1 MTVMR
6 LNPFGAGSNFDL
18 PILWILPAQIILPLL
33 FACYQYRTCPT
44 IQQIG
49 AYFWTLAM
57 IAGFGMIADLCVMT
71 EIDRVYRFALIQDGW
86 LVHFNAFTL
95 GFMNIL
101 AMISAVNLMQAEQ
114 MSSFAD
120 AKVAE
125 AQLGRLKAVKVDP
138 ETQNKWEKA
147 ASHAEAQ
154 ADGRS
159 LRSTMT
165 NLKAISLQD
174 PSQTLTGPA
183 VSVPREM
190 PKRTPENSGDAGSL
204 ASLLDR
210 IGDEPAAIEG
220 EDAGEY
226 IPPAK
231 QPVEAPKPEPTFEPQ
246 FDPLEIAALD
256 EKVDTKESVSTG
268 MMGSFRPTSQSSKT
282 VTPSEP
288 FATATSQAS
297 PQATAEAASQPSV
310 QPQVSAQAAVN
321 APSSLDSPTASN
333 TRLQA
338 MKRRNTSTFT
348 KLQSL
353 SASGTGSLTPQ
364 VRDTTPQ
371 AEPDSLKSLL
381 DRLDDDHVQ
390 EPAQALTPPVELV
403 LDTVFK
409 EDGHLEV
416 TVASSSSSSAMDSI
430 AVATPDST
438 GAIPSAAVQAALAK
452 AKEMAALEAAAAA
465 QEATKEATK
474 ITEATASGNHSSL
487 SDRLTA
493 SAAAEAPSLANLLD
507 TAESNA
513 ADEDQEEEGE
523 ALFAGGVDKDIDN
536 LFSDLAPPEAQKEVA
551 SAESVSFASDQA
563 EDPFAKTVEVELS
576 PLLSAPLETAQD
588 GEGELTNETA
598 PEEQEEEEPTGL
610 FEGGVDS
617 DIDDIFSELA
627 PPEAQKEVGQA
638 FTKSEDVDPDVASMI
653 SGLSAAAPDR
663 DALAAALESKSEP
676 LTQAAEDIEASD
688 DEESGGTLFGAGV
701 DSDID
706 NIFSEL
712 APPEALKEVKDVL
725 KPRATAAAKVED
737 FSPPEVQVEAEAE
750 SEQEEGLFGETL
762 GEDLDNLFSELT
774 DDKQLEVS
782 PETLAKVKG
791 TIVEA
796 ESAAKAETAA
806 KAEAKPPSPRSTG
819 DMPAMTAEQA
829 EQVKAKVESAA
840 EEKPA
845 TEEKAA
851 AKTEDKKDS
860 DAKGPNYKEVKEFGR
875 LSTRSGS
882 LKSAPETVGTMK
894 TIGKLLLDVKAVENI
909 IKSGENRKIGSGLS
923 TAKVISA
930 ARGEGI
936 KQILVTIDSYEGVA
950 GSLIVGHDGLVIAS
964 TVTGSDKDMLGAL
977 STALLSTSNLATKKL
992 EIGKLKQMVL
1002 LTKLTTDD
1010 GKEIFKSTLLTDVEV
1025 GILAVFIEQTDLS
1038 KIDGLLET
1046 IQKTIH
1052 GT

>member
-6 LNPFGAGSNFDL
+6 LNPFSAGTNFDL
-18 PILWILPAQIILPLL
+18 PLLWILPAQIVLPLL
-33 FACYQYRTCPT
+33 FAFYQYRTCPT
-44 IQQIG
+44 IQQVG
-49 AYFWTLAM
+49 AYCWTIAM
-57 IAGFGMIADLCVMT
+57 ISAFGLIADLCVMS
-71 EIDRVYRFALIQDGW
+71 EIDRVFRFAVIQEGW
-86 LVHFNAFTL
+86 LFHFNAVTL
-95 GFMNIL
+95 GLMNIL
-101 AMISAVNLMQAEQ
+101 GMIAAVNLMQAEQ
-114 MSSFAD
+114 ISSFAD

-147 ASHAEAQ
+147 ASHGGAQ

-174 PSQTLTGPA
+174 PSQNLSGP
-183 VSVPREM
+183 SPTVPREM
-190 PKRTPENSGDAGSL
+190 PLRTPENSGEAGSL

-220 EDAGEY
+220 EDSGQHPTAASVAEVAFD
-226 IPPAK
+226 PLAAA
-231 QPVEAPKPEPTFEPQ
+231 PVFEPQ
-246 FDPLEIAALD
+246 FDLLEIAALD
-256 EKVDTKESVSTG
+256 ENPEPKESVSTG
-268 MMGSFRPTSQSSKT
+268 MMGSFKPTSQSSKEA
-282 VTPSEP
+282 TPSEP

-297 PQATAEAASQPSV
+297 PQANAEAASQPSV
-310 QPQVSAQAAVN
+310 QAQVSAQAAVN
-321 APSSLDSPTASN
+321 TPSSLESPTASN

-353 SASGTGSLTPQ
+353 SSSSTGSLKPQ
-364 VRDTTPQ
+364 ALDSTPQ

-416 TVASSSSSSAMDSI
+416 TVASSSSSVPSVDSI
-430 AVATPDST
+430 AVSKPDST
-438 GAIPSAAVQAALAK
+438 GAVPSAAVQAALAK
-452 AKEMAALEAAAAA
+452 AKEMAAAEAEAEAAA
-465 QEATKEATK
+465 EVGSS
-474 ITEATASGNHSSL
+474 SGNHSSL

-493 SAAAEAPSLANLLD
+493 SSAIEAPSLANLLD
-507 TAESNA
+507 TAEPNA
-513 ADEDQEEEGE
+513 ELVEDEEPE

-536 LFSDLAPPEAQKEVA
+536 LFSDLAPAEAQKVVEGSEFARIDETEAA
-551 SAESVSFASDQA
+551 SEAIETPAF
-563 EDPFAKTVEVELS
+563 ELN
-576 PLLSAPLETAQD
+576 PLLSAPLENAQD
-588 GEGELTNETA
+588 QISEPASFSGADEAEV
-598 PEEQEEEEPTGL
+598 EEESTGL

-627 PPEAQKEVGQA
+627 PPEAQKEVGQVLA
-638 FTKSEDVDPDVASMI
+638 KSDASDVDADVAGMI
-653 SGLSAAAPDR
+653 SNLSAQQ
-663 DALAAALESKSEP
+663 AAA
-676 LTQAAEDIEASD
+676 DDSD
-688 DEESGGTLFGAGV
+688 DDESTGTLFGAGV

-712 APPEALKEVKDVL
+712 APPEALMEVKDVL
-725 KPRATAAAKVED
+725 KPRAEAAPEVAARVED
-737 FSPPEVQVEAEAE
+737 FSVPEAEAAE
-750 SEQEEGLFGETL
+750 DQEEGLFGETL

-791 TIVEA
+791 TIVEEETA
-796 ESAAKAETAA
+796 PLAKAP
-806 KAEAKPPSPRSTG
+806 AKPPSPRATG
-819 DMPAMTAEQA
+819 DMPALSAEQA
-829 EQVKAKVESAA
+829 EEIKDAVEESVVEASVA
-840 EEKPA
+840 EEKV
-845 TEEKAA
+845 A
-851 AKTEDKKDS
+851 AKADDKKDN
-860 DAKGPNYKEVKEFGR
+860 DPKGPNYKEVKEFGR

-964 TVTGSDKDMLGAL
+964 TVGQGWDKDMLGAL

-1002 LTKLTTDD
+1002 LTKLTTDEGD
-1010 GKEIFKSTLLTDVEV
+1010 VLKSTLLTDVEV